1 MNATVAYEWLVAQ
14 DDAERKLQG
23 ISPFIYLE
31 MDAVYTLNLGYITKN
46 EE

>member
-14 DDAERKLQG
+14 DDAERQLQG
-23 ISPFIYLE
+23 ISPFYLE
-31 MDAVYTLNLGYITKN
+31 MDAIYTLNLGYITKN

>member
-23 ISPFIYLE
+23 IFSIYRE
-31 MDAVYTLNLGYITKN
+31 MDAVYTLNVGYITKN